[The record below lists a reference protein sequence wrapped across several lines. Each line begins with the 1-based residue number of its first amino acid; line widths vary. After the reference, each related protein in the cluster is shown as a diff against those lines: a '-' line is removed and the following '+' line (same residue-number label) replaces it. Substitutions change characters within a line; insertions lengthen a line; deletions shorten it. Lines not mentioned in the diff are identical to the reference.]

1 MKKINN
7 PFAKAASKGE
17 YNCFG
22 CSPGNEHGLQL
33 RFWEDG
39 DEVVARWQPQ
49 KAYEGWIGVLHGGIQ
64 ATLMDEAAAWLVFV
78 QLKTSGVT
86 TALNVSYL
94 KPAYILKGEITIRA
108 RLLSMEKRLATIECT
123 LFDGAGEACAKAEA
137 TYFCF
142 PEKIARAKY
151 NYPGAE
157 AFIPE

>member
-1 MKKINN
+1 MKKIKN
-7 PFAKAASKGE
+7 PFAKAASKEE

-39 DEVVARWQPQ
+39 DEVVAKWHPQ

-78 QLKTSGVT
+78 KLKTSGVT
-86 TALNVSYL
+86 TALNISYV
-94 KPAYILKGEITIRA
+94 KPAYISKGEITVRV
-108 RLLSMEKRLATIECT
+108 RLLSVEKRLARIECN
-123 LFDGAGEACAKAEA
+123 LQDGAGETCAKAEA

-142 PEKIARAKY
+142 PETIARVKY

-157 AFIPE
+157 AFISE